1 MFHIK
6 ILINMLLPFQSSTIP
21 IDEVMC
27 SKGGYVETHQSNNDN
42 CRSSPSLIH
51 LKLIDL
57 HPRNTVVD
65 VSPMPPPVPPHAVPL
80 ASQTVR
86 L

>member
-1 MFHIK
+1 
-6 ILINMLLPFQSSTIP
+6 
-21 IDEVMC
+21 MC
-27 SKGGYVETHQSNNDN
+27 SKGGYVENHENHQTNENN
-42 CRSSPSLIH
+42 CQRSSPSLIH

-57 HPRNTVVD
+57 HPRNSVAD

-80 ASQTVR
+80 ASQAVR